1 MSSRPR
7 AESSFFRLGG
17 LGLRIFSRLCR
28 GDDILLFL
36 WWESAMSDLAVEKMA
51 TMKRTLPRMWLGVM
65 DDAQLSMQDGRI
77 DLGVGGM

>member
-1 MSSRPR
+1 
-7 AESSFFRLGG
+7 
-17 LGLRIFSRLCR
+17 
-28 GDDILLFL
+28 
-36 WWESAMSDLAVEKMA
+36 MSDLAVEKMA